1 MNDIIKAELNK
12 VVNADLSNYNSDKHT
27 YYIKKLNNIQLIED
41 HCYLIKL
48 KDKFFNNL
56 KTSIITTNWNNG
68 STPKYLYYKI
78 DICKIMTK
86 MIKVNGVAFDN
97 DKQVD
102 INEVWSGWLSLD
114 DVEILSEI

>member
-1 MNDIIKAELNK
+1 
-12 VVNADLSNYNSDKHT
+12 
-27 YYIKKLNNIQLIED
+27 
-41 HCYLIKL
+41 
-48 KDKFFNNL
+48 
-56 KTSIITTNWNNG
+56 
-68 STPKYLYYKI
+68 
-78 DICKIMTK
+78 MTK